1 MWFNTKKKQFLRFPS
16 FRFCPRPKIENSEI
30 WEGFILFK
38 FSVAYET
45 QNRKNNLKEKTL
57 FLRCGLRRKNV
68 HFRGFRVL
76 LDFAL
81 YLKSSFRFQTSQRLK
96 PFIEFQINIPRVLI
110 SQAK

>member
-1 MWFNTKKKQFLRFPS
+1 MWFNKKKKQFLRFPS

-30 WEGFILFK
+30 WESFILIK
-38 FSVAYET
+38 FSVAHET

-57 FLRCGLRRKNV
+57 FLNV

-76 LDFAL
+76 LGFAL

-96 PFIEFQINIPRVLI
+96 PFIEFQINIPRVLF